1 MKPFTFIKASLLIAG
16 LSGIVWALDAGLS
29 TSATPHCTNTVVFNA
44 QGQSKLELQCHQ
56 VPKQS
61 WLSWF
66 QGQSRSTQF
75 HFIDLLELLNGISAS
90 KKPE

>member
-1 MKPFTFIKASLLIAG
+1 MKPFTFIKASVLIAG
-16 LSGIVWALDAGLS
+16 LSGVVWALDAGFS
-29 TSATPHCTNTVVFNA
+29 SATTPHCANTIVINT
-44 QGQSKLELQCHQ
+44 QGQAKLALQCHQ